1 MTIHNNASG
10 ALLHC
15 CKFVPMEI
23 TVQLIRE
30 LSALSRLE
38 LREEDLPVW
47 QADLQ
52 KMVAFVEQLQRVDT
66 SGVQPLLHMGAA
78 AEVLREDVV
87 SGSVSQEVALQQAP
101 DAVPPYFSVP
111 KVIATPLPSNQEN

>member
-10 ALLHC
+10 AQFHC
-15 CKFVPMEI
+15 CKFVAMEI

-38 LREEDLPVW
+38 LREEDLAIW
-47 QADLQ
+47 QTDLQ

-66 SGVQPLLHMGAA
+66 RGVQPLLHMGSAT
-78 AEVLREDVV
+78 EVLREDVI
-87 SGSVSQEVALQQAP
+87 SGSVSQEIAMQQAP

-111 KVIATPLPSNQEN
+111 KVITTPVHSNQEN